1 MARRVALA
9 ALVVAGVIIA
19 TFVIARVVPGDPA
32 ATWAGPHASAAQVAA
47 ARRFLGLDRPAL
59 VQLLAYFGGILT
71 GNWGLSIHTHQ
82 PVLSDIG
89 TAAPASLEL
98 VTVALI
104 IALAVA
110 VPLGLISARW
120 PGGLADQAIR
130 AGSIL
135 GVSMPIFWMA
145 LILQLVFSQRLHVLP
160 AAGEYSPGLLFS
172 HPLAQRTGFSLID
185 ATISG
190 NWPML
195 GSILAHLV
203 LPALVVAAYPAGLIA
218 RMVRAQV
225 LDTVAETHVQMVR
238 ALGFSE
244 RAVYS
249 RFAMKLAWNP
259 VAAAVALVF
268 GYSLVNT
275 FLVEAI
281 FDWPGLGSYTAASV
295 ATLDTPAILGRDP
308 VRRAGLRGRQP
319 GRGHHPGRPGPEDQ
333 AAMIE
338 APTPGTG
345 PAPVLPR
352 GRALRQGLRANP
364 LLLAGGLTVVLIVVV
379 AALAPLLA
387 PFPGDAATATH
398 PFLVL
403 RPPSARHWFGTDQ
416 VGRDVFSRVLYGA
429 RISPLVAVIVL
440 LIACAI
446 GIPLGIVAGYF
457 GGWVDEVIM
466 RVTDIF
472 LAFPSLLLALALA
485 TVLPTSLTSLT
496 IAIAVTWWPWYTRL
510 IRGQAASV
518 AGRPYI
524 DSCRVL
530 GIARWRIILRHV
542 LPNSVTPLIVQVS
555 LDVGGVILTA
565 SALSFLGLGAQD
577 PTPDW
582 GLMVSEGQTYFT
594 TDWWVVTFPG
604 IAILVTAFAFNLL
617 GDGLRDLLDP
627 RRSLLP

>member
-1 MARRVALA
+1 L
-9 ALVVAGVIIA
+9 
-19 TFVIARVVPGDPA
+19 
-32 ATWAGPHASAAQVAA
+32 
-47 ARRFLGLDRPAL
+47 
-59 VQLLAYFGGILT
+59 
-71 GNWGLSIHTHQ
+71 
-82 PVLSDIG
+82 
-89 TAAPASLEL
+89 
-98 VTVALI
+98 
-104 IALAVA
+104 
-110 VPLGLISARW
+110 
-120 PGGLADQAIR
+120 
-130 AGSIL
+130 
-135 GVSMPIFWMA
+135 
-145 LILQLVFSQRLHVLP
+145 
-160 AAGEYSPGLLFS
+160 
-172 HPLAQRTGFSLID
+172 
-185 ATISG
+185 
-190 NWPML
+190 
-195 GSILAHLV
+195 
-203 LPALVVAAYPAGLIA
+203 
-218 RMVRAQV
+218 
-225 LDTVAETHVQMVR
+225 
-238 ALGFSE
+238 
-244 RAVYS
+244 
-249 RFAMKLAWNP
+249 
-259 VAAAVALVF
+259 
-268 GYSLVNT
+268 
-275 FLVEAI
+275 
-281 FDWPGLGSYTAASV
+281 
-295 ATLDTPAILGRDP
+295 
-308 VRRAGLRGRQP
+308 
-319 GRGHHPGRPGPEDQ
+319 
-333 AAMIE
+333 IE

-364 LLLAGGLTVVLIVVV
+364 LLLAGGLTVVLIVV
-379 AALAPLLA
+379 AAMLAPLLA

-440 LIACAI
+440 LIACVI